1 MRAEQVLD
9 VKRILMKQLRALHLW
24 FIIAMV
30 ASCVASVI
38 TLSHLSIRLDEAQS
52 LWVST
57 KSVPEVL
64 KLISQDVHVPLYE
77 LILHFWIQLF
87 GNSILAARILSFIF
101 FLATLPLLYRLCRA
115 VSSRTVALLATA
127 LFSLSP
133 FIMWYS
139 SEARMYTLFALVT
152 TVNHFFFLKLIQTHG
167 KQGKFGY
174 FLTTVLGLYTHY
186 FFAFLL
192 MTQVFFLLSKQL
204 LQRFLNLK
212 EEGQE
217 EEAGGARRGAP
228 AEDDSAGD
236 RGGRASDSA
245 RRYAIASP
253 LVGQRAE
260 RERTSDG
267 RRARQDP
274 HRQEFA
280 TNPFDWKLIFTV
292 GGIMAAASLFFLPWA
307 AYFLLQGG
315 AANTKPLIP
324 PPTSYNLFQTIVN
337 FLFGFQSQGIQ
348 SLMISLW
355 PLSVLILFLVFTKRN
370 RTETLYVDYFALAT
384 FFPILLVFVA
394 SFIRPIFLSRYLI
407 LVTPTLFFLIA
418 WLLLSYIKKFAGLV
432 ISLLLLGMFGLLLYQ
447 NLSTNTPVK
456 EDYSGVSAYLESH
469 AGPSDIIA
477 VSAPFTIYPIEY
489 TYSGVTRITTIPPWD
504 RYNQGAIP
512 AFTQSNL
519 IKQINDLKSQ
529 YDNVYVV
536 LSYDQGYQNAI
547 IKYMDSH
554 FAMVSKKS
562 FSQGLQ
568 IREYR
573 LRYNTLSSNS

>member
-1 MRAEQVLD
+1 M
-9 VKRILMKQLRALHLW
+9 KRLRALHLW

-30 ASCVASVI
+30 ASCVASVV

-57 KSVPEVL
+57 KSVPEIL

-77 LILHFWIQLF
+77 LILHFWVQLF
-87 GNSILAARILSFIF
+87 GNSILAARLLSFLF

-115 VSSRTVALLATA
+115 VSSRTVALLAAT

-152 TVNHFFFLKLIQTHG
+152 TVNHYFFLKLIQTHG

-174 FLTTVLGLYTHY
+174 FFTTVLGLYTHY

-192 MTQVFFLLSKQL
+192 MTQVVFLLSKQL
-204 LQRFLNLK
+204 LQRFLHIEPSEEEIANGVGDGSGRTPDPTSLDSF
-212 EEGQE
+212 EGQAALAE
-217 EEAGGARRGAP
+217 RTERSEGVRLLDRRGQGN
-228 AEDDSAGD
+228 S
-236 RGGRASDSA
+236 
-245 RRYAIASP
+245 
-253 LVGQRAE
+253 
-260 RERTSDG
+260 
-267 RRARQDP
+267 RQDP
-274 HRQEFA
+274 RER
-280 TNPFDWKLIFTV
+280 NVFDWKLIFTV
-292 GGIMAAASLFFLPWA
+292 GGVLAAASAFFLPWA
-307 AYFLLQGG
+307 IYFLQQGG

-324 PPTSYNLFQTIVN
+324 PPTSYNLFQTIIN

-348 SLMISLW
+348 SLLISLW
-355 PLSVLILFLVFTKRN
+355 PLSVLILFLIFTKRS
-370 RTETLYVDYFALAT
+370 RTEALYVDYFALAT
-384 FFPILLVFVA
+384 FFPILLVFAA
-394 SFIRPIFLSRYLI
+394 SFVHPIFLSRYLI

-418 WLLLSYIKKFAGLV
+418 WLLLSYIKKFAGA
-432 ISLLLLGMFGLLLYQ
+432 IITLLLLGMFGLLLYQ

-456 EDYSGVSAYLESH
+456 EDYSGVSTYLENH

-512 AFTQSNL
+512 AFTMPHL
-519 IKQINDLKSQ
+519 IQQMDTLKQQ

-536 LSYDQGYQNAI
+536 LSYDQGYQSDI
-547 IKYMDSH
+547 IKYLDSH
-554 FAMVSKKS
+554 FAMVTKKT
-562 FSQGLQ
+562 FSDGLQ

-573 LRYNTLSSNS
+573 LRYNTLSSTSN